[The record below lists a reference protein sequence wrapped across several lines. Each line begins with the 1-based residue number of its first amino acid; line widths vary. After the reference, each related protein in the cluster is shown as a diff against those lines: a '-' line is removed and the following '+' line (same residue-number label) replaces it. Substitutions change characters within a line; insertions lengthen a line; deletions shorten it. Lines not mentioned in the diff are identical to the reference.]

1 MRRQLIYEG
10 VDSAEAV
17 NSCDRGRKKKT
28 LSIFIHSFFLHM
40 YTLLFVRSL
49 SLLLLSPALSP
60 VLPPAVLLMLMLV
73 LIIMLMWLLIAML
86 MSLYQPVKLVDRL
99 HTRTRPLLFTFTLPF
114 HSWFSIHCFFFPFLN
129 SHPSFFRASFPFPLT
144 GLFLAAI
151 SRFTFRFF
159 YRCCFSI
166 SPWWHRHNGADVVHV
181 LKLQLEILKKGSF
194 RWKLTRFDLFAGQ
207 FCSEKLVY
215 VVSVL
220 LSSLSLFP
228 SLLHRVFS
236 PLLPLSLLSLLSPWN
251 VCCPILTEQC
261 DTDRE

>member
-1 MRRQLIYEG
+1 
-10 VDSAEAV
+10 
-17 NSCDRGRKKKT
+17 
-28 LSIFIHSFFLHM
+28 M

-129 SHPSFFRASFPFPLT
+129 SPPSFFRASFPFPLT

-151 SRFTFRFF
+151 SQFTFRFF

-166 SPWWHRHNGADVVHV
+166 SPWLHRHNGADVVHV

-207 FCSEKLVY
+207 FCSDKLVY

-220 LSSLSLFP
+220 LSSLSLSLFP